1 MIRSMTGFAT
11 HSRSFSINETK
22 TTMTFSLKSL
32 NSRYFDANCKL
43 PYPLSNVETE
53 CVKLMKA
60 KLFRGSITFIIHV
73 SDPSAFKGTIEPSI
87 ATLKSYLQALDTI
100 KKTFAIEGTLSIAN
114 VLLLPNIFSAQEQ
127 ELNDATKS
135 ILLENTHQ
143 LIDDLIASQI
153 KEGEVLKNDIQTRV
167 ALIKQEME
175 IIEAAFEKHMKTQKE
190 KVAQAL
196 AQLEVDESKFA
207 QMHKDLLYV
216 TLDKIDVHEE
226 IVRFNNHLKTLL
238 VTLDSAQ
245 VENGKRIDF
254 ILQELSR
261 EINTISAKCSDG
273 TISSHA
279 INIKVELEKAREQT
293 QNIV

>member
-1 MIRSMTGFAT
+1 MTGFAT
-11 HSRSFSINETK
+11 HSRSMSIHETK
-22 TTMTFSLKSL
+22 ITMTFSLKSL

-43 PYPLSNVETE
+43 PYPLSNLETE
-53 CVKLMKA
+53 CVKIMKA
-60 KLFRGSITFIIHV
+60 KLFRGSLTFIIHV
-73 SDPSAFKGTIEPSI
+73 SDMSAFKGTIEPSI
-87 ATLKSYLQALDTI
+87 TTLSSYLQALDTI

-127 ELNDATKS
+127 ELNTATKS
-135 ILLENTHQ
+135 LILENTYQ
-143 LIDDLIASQI
+143 LIDELIAAQI
-153 KEGEVLKNDIQTRV
+153 KEGEVLKKDIQARIT
-167 ALIKQEME
+167 LIKHEME
-175 IIEAAFEKHMKTQKE
+175 IIESAFEQHMKTQKE

-196 AQLEVDESKFA
+196 AQLETDESKFT
-207 QMHKDLLYV
+207 QMHKDVLYV

-226 IVRFNNHLKTLL
+226 IVRFNNHLTTLL
-238 VTLDSAQ
+238 TTLDSAE